1 MAMANWSDRMRRT
14 APRGAI
20 LGSAKQAAPI
30 TGQMDGT
37 EREGS
42 MDVETLVHRVCS
54 EFIEMPGLRLTF
66 AQAVRLWGLTPAVC
80 RRVMDELIDVG
91 FLRQTPTGML
101 VRADCE

>member
-1 MAMANWSDRMRRT
+1 MAMANWSDRIRRT

-20 LGSAKQAAPI
+20 LGRAKQRAPI
-30 TGQMDGT
+30 LAPMDGT

-42 MDVETLVHRVCS
+42 MDVETLVHRVCA

-66 AQAVRLWGLTPAVC
+66 AQAVRLWGLTPTVC
-80 RRVMDELIDVG
+80 RRVVDELIAVG

>member
-1 MAMANWSDRMRRT
+1 MANWSDRIRRT
-14 APRGAI
+14 TARGAI

-30 TGQMDGT
+30 PGPLDGT

-42 MDVETLVHRVCS
+42 MDVETLVHRVCA

-66 AQAVRLWGLTPAVC
+66 AQAVC
-80 RRVMDELIDVG
+80 RRVVDELIAVG

>member
-1 MAMANWSDRMRRT
+1 MANWSDRLRRIVL
-14 APRGAI
+14 RGAI
-20 LGSAKQAAPI
+20 LGSAKRAAPI
-30 TGQMDGT
+30 VAPMDGT

-42 MDVETLVHRVCS
+42 MDVETLVHRVCA

-80 RRVMDELIDVG
+80 RRVVDELIAVG

>member
-1 MAMANWSDRMRRT
+1 MAMANWSDRIRRT
-14 APRGAI
+14 TARGAI
-20 LGSAKQAAPI
+20 LGSAKRAAPI
-30 TGQMDGT
+30 AGPMDGT

-42 MDVETLVHRVCS
+42 MDVETLVHRVCA

-80 RRVMDELIDVG
+80 RRVVDELIDVG

>member
-1 MAMANWSDRMRRT
+1 MANWSDRMRRT

-20 LGSAKQAAPI
+20 LGRF

-80 RRVMDELIDVG
+80 RRVVDELIDVG

>member
-1 MAMANWSDRMRRT
+1 MANWSDRLRRT

-20 LGSAKQAAPI
+20 LGRAKPSAPI
-30 TGQMDGT
+30 VAPMDGT

-42 MDVETLVHRVCS
+42 MDVETLVHRVCA

-80 RRVMDELIDVG
+80 RRVVDELIAVG